1 MKLLDL
7 FAGNKN
13 LVKVDAQELENVR
26 GQLEAIN
33 RVQAVI
39 EFALDGTILH
49 ANENFLTLTDYR
61 LDEIKGR
68 HHSMFVDSD
77 YRASSAY
84 RKFWDSL
91 ARGEYEAGQYK
102 RFGKDNKEIWIQASY
117 SPILDVNG
125 RVIKVVK
132 YATDIIQ
139 EAVKK

>member
-1 MKLLDL
+1 
-7 FAGNKN
+7 
-13 LVKVDAQELENVR
+13 
-26 GQLEAIN
+26 
-33 RVQAVI
+33 
-39 EFALDGTILH
+39 
-49 ANENFLTLTDYR
+49 
-61 LDEIKGR
+61 

-132 YATDIIQ
+132 YATDITQ
-139 EAVKK
+139 EAVKKMNAQHEMNRVLGALSSTSSCVMVADNNRVIIYMNKAVEKMLREVEGELRKA